1 MFKLGYIGTFESV
14 PKLAAAICNHDMD
27 ALKELLTDGDCVNRA
42 IEISEYSRLY
52 PLEIAVLRSDVDM
65 THYLLEHGANP
76 DLYAEQALLL
86 LAIRSGSD
94 ELIELFVPHAA
105 KLSCEQKERAFQEV
119 RWSKNYHVIEILEKA
134 SISVAKFAGQTLRA
148 AASDGDMQLVQLLCE
163 KGVDVNYHKSDMVFP
178 YASTAVTEAARA
190 NHFDLVRYLVERGAD
205 IKISDKYGDRP
216 YSLAQLNGND
226 EMAAFL
232 KSLEPEDWHNEQQK
246 LLSLRPFKLPV
257 KMLNYLKNGPHRLE
271 FPEGQYVRWVQLYT
285 LMDVQVITYKRK
297 KLLSLLQSMD
307 NYSDCLLLWSA
318 KDKKLWYL
326 DYEHDEFHPLCK
338 WDEFIADPA
347 FYINGMISG
356 EFDK

>member
-1 MFKLGYIGTFESV
+1 M
-14 PKLAAAICNHDMD
+14 
-27 ALKELLTDGDCVNRA
+27 
-42 IEISEYSRLY
+42 
-52 PLEIAVLRSDVDM
+52 
-65 THYLLEHGANP
+65 
-76 DLYAEQALLL
+76 
-86 LAIRSGSD
+86 
-94 ELIELFVPHAA
+94 
-105 KLSCEQKERAFQEV
+105 
-119 RWSKNYHVIEILEKA
+119 
-134 SISVAKFAGQTLRA
+134 
-148 AASDGDMQLVQLLCE
+148 
-163 KGVDVNYHKSDMVFP
+163 
-178 YASTAVTEAARA
+178 
-190 NHFDLVRYLVERGAD
+190 
-205 IKISDKYGDRP
+205 GDRP

-226 EMAAFL
+226 EIAAFL

-257 KMLNYLKNGPHRLE
+257 KMLNYLKSGPHRLE

-338 WDEFIADPA
+338 WDEFIANPA